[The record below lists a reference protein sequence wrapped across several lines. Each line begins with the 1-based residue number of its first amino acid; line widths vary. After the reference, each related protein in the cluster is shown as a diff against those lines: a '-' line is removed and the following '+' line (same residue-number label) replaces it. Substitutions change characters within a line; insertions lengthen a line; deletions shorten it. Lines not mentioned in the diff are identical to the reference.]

1 MKKVYLNL
9 SVNKAPFLLEIKDEF
24 GAIEKKIIFET
35 FYRNVFC
42 VRGNFVSYKITPL
55 NSLDTTTPKSIE
67 KRFNLLNCCNLV
79 LDNIVF
85 SEIEPQS
92 EQWFTLLDEN
102 YGLEIKS
109 AILNFSN

>member
-1 MKKVYLNL
+1 MKKVCLNL
-9 SVNKAPFLLEIKDEF
+9 SVNKTPFLLEIKDECET
-24 GAIEKKIIFET
+24 IEKKMMSET

-42 VRGNFVSYKITPL
+42 ARGNFVSYKITPL
-55 NSLDTTTPKSIE
+55 NPLDTTTPKSIE

-85 SEIEPQS
+85 GEVEPQA
-92 EQWFTLLDEN
+92 EQEFTLLDEN
-102 YGLEIKS
+102 YGIEIKS